1 MNEGM
6 VIKSTGS
13 WYHVANEKNEIF
25 LCTIRGKIRL
35 DKLKLTNPVTVG
47 DKVQFIIED
56 EKENIGTIVK
66 IHPRQNYVVRQSPRK
81 KHFLHL
87 IASNVDQAFLVVT
100 VVKPMLKQGFID
112 RFLLMTEPYHIPV
125 HIIFNKSDLYEPED
139 METFYFFEEIYTTI
153 GYFVHLTS
161 AESDTDFESIK
172 SLMAGKT
179 TLIAGQSGVGKSTLV
194 NRIQP
199 ELDLRT
205 SDVSDKTEKGK
216 HTTTFAQMYPL
227 DFGGY
232 IIDTP
237 GIKNLSFSNLEVM
250 DVAHNFV
257 EFFRMSADCR
267 FQNCTHRN
275 EPGCAVKA
283 AVDQNEISVYRY
295 STYLQILE
303 EVEDQNYWER
313 HQM

>member
-1 MNEGM
+1 MNEG
-6 VIKSTGS
+6 VILKSTGS
-13 WYHVANEKNEIF
+13 WYLVANEANELF
-25 LCTIRGKIRL
+25 QCTIRGKIRL
-35 DKLKLTNPVTVG
+35 DKLKLTNPIAVG
-47 DKVQFIIED
+47 DKVQFEVED
-56 EKENIGTIVK
+56 EKENIGTIVR
-66 IHPRQNYVVRQSPRK
+66 IHTRQNYVVRQSPRK

-87 IASNVDQAFLVVT
+87 IASNLDQAFLVVT

-125 HIIFNKSDLYEPED
+125 HIIFNKADLYSPED
-139 METFYFFEEIYTTI
+139 LETFYFFKDIYTKI
-153 GYFVHLTS
+153 GYFVHLIS
-161 AESDTDFESIK
+161 AEKDQEFELLK
-172 SLMAGKT
+172 KLMSGKT
-179 TLIAGQSGVGKSTLV
+179 TLFAGQSGVGKSTII

-199 ELDLRT
+199 DLEQKT
-205 SDVSDKTEKGK
+205 SEVSDKTEKGK
-216 HTTTFAQMYPL
+216 HTTTFAQMFPL

-250 DVAHNFV
+250 DVAHNFI
-257 EFFRMSADCR
+257 EFFRISGDCR

-275 EPGCAVKA
+275 EPACAVKA

-303 EVEDQNYWER
+303 EIEDQNYWER